1 MYTSPSSVQCISS
14 LIPCLTSQRLQQGYI
29 EAHRKGSQLPAEL
42 EQDLTSSLWADA
54 GWAYGAGLD
63 LSGVH

>member
-1 MYTSPSSVQCISS
+1 MH
-14 LIPCLTSQRLQQGYI
+14 LIPHPLFDITEASAGT
-29 EAHRKGSQLPAEL
+29 EAHRKGSQLPGEL

-54 GWAYGAGLD
+54 TWAYGAGLD